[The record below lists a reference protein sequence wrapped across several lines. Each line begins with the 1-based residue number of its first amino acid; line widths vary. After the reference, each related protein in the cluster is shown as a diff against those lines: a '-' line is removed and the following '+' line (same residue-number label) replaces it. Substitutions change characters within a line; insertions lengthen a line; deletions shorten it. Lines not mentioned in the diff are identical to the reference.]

1 VENWQL
7 VLAVSCILVGFGVL
21 LLFYEKN
28 ENEMLKY
35 WKQVVGMVFIM
46 PVILVLSSLSSIDS
60 DTVSVLLG
68 IVVGYFFR
76 MAQTDSG
83 PDN

>member
-1 VENWQL
+1 MENWQL

-76 MAQTDSG
+76 MAQTDSS